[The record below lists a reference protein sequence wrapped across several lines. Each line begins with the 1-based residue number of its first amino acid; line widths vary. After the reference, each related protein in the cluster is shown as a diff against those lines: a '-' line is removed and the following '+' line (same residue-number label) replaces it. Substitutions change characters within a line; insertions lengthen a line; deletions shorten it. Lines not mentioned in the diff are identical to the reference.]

1 MLEPM
6 VPLRVEL
13 FTRRGCHLC
22 DDAKAEL
29 QQLARGLTFQLVET
43 DVDQDFALQ
52 QAYGT
57 LVPVVTVNGQ
67 RASVL
72 RLNIGA
78 VRAALEG
85 AR

>member
-1 MLEPM
+1 M
-6 VPLRVEL
+6 
-13 FTRRGCHLC
+13 
-22 DDAKAEL
+22 
-29 QQLARGLTFQLVET
+29 TFQLVET

>member
-29 QQLARGLTFQLVET
+29 QQLALGLMFQLVET

>member
-29 QQLARGLTFQLVET
+29 QQLAHGLTFQLVET

-52 QAYGT
+52 QAYGS